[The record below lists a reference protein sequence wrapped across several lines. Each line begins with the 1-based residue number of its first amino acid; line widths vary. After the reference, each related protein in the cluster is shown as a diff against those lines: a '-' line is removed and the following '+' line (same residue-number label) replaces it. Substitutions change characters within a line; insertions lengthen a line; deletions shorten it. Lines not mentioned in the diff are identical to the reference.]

1 MKVIV
6 QRAINASVTV
16 NNKIVGEI
24 DKGYMLL
31 VGFTHTDNEANCQS
45 MAKKIKNLRIFEDNE
60 GKMNLNIDAV
70 GGKILSISQFTLYA
84 DCTGGN
90 RPSFVNAM
98 KQEEAKKLYL
108 YFNNCLRD
116 LGLVVEEG
124 IFQADMKVKF
134 TNDGPVTIILEN

>member
-6 QRAINASVTV
+6 QRAIDASVV
-16 NNKIVGEI
+16 VDGSVVGSI

-31 VGFTHTDNEANCQS
+31 VGFTHNDTEASCQA
-45 MAKKIKNLRIFEDNE
+45 MAKKIKNLRIFEDE
-60 GKMNLNIDAV
+60 QGKMNLNIEQV
-70 GGKILSISQFTLYA
+70 EGKILSVSQFTLYA
-84 DCTGGN
+84 DTTGGN

-98 KQEEAKKLYL
+98 KQDEAKRLYL
-108 YFNNCLRD
+108 YFNSCLRN
-116 LGLVVEEG
+116 LGLTVEEG